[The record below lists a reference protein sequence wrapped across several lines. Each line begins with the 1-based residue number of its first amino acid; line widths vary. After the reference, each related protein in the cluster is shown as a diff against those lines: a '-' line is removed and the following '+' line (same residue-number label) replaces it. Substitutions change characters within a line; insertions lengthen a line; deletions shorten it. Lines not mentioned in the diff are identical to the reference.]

1 MTLAWVHCSAASAI
15 NWAMEGPVAVAMKKA
30 TMWAMK
36 WATVMKMIVEMSH
49 QGVFC
54 GSHHGNHRPG
64 AMKETME
71 KATPV
76 TTTGQTLEEVI
87 EEGMAMDTG

>member
-1 MTLAWVHCSAASAI
+1 
-15 NWAMEGPVAVAMKKA
+15 
-30 TMWAMK
+30 
-36 WATVMKMIVEMSH
+36 MKMIVEMSH